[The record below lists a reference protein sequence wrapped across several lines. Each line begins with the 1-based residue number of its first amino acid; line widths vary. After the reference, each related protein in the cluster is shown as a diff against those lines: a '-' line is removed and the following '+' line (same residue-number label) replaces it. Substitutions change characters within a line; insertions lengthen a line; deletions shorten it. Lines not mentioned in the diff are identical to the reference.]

1 MPPGLVCYASQMTR
15 VTSINDNLIN
25 KRGTFDDL
33 MELNH
38 RLARQKQLQW
48 KKSDTADIIVGQK
61 VVRRSPD
68 QQDGRRP
75 PCERYIVFVSFSTKS
90 RNIGIASNFAIF
102 NKYQLMYV
110 I

>member
-15 VTSINDNLIN
+15 ATSITDNLIN
-25 KRGTFDDL
+25 KRVTFDDL

-48 KKSDTADIIVGQK
+48 KKVIRPISLLAKK
-61 VVRRSPD
+61 VVQRGD
-68 QQDGRRP
+68 QQDGRRR

-90 RNIGIASNFAIF
+90 RYIGIAANFAIF
-102 NKYQLMYV
+102 NKYQLLYV

>member
-1 MPPGLVCYASQMTR
+1 MPPGLVCFASQMTR
-15 VTSINDNLIN
+15 ATSINDNLIN

-48 KKSDTADIIVGQK
+48 KKVIRPVSLLAKK
-61 VVRRSPD
+61 VVRRAD
-68 QQDGRRP
+68 QQDGRRR

-90 RNIGIASNFAIF
+90 WYIGIAANFAIF
-102 NKYQLMYV
+102 NKYQLLYV

>member
-15 VTSINDNLIN
+15 ATSINDNLIN

-38 RLARQKQLQW
+38 RFARQKQLQW
-48 KKSDTADIIVGQK
+48 KKVIRPISLLAKK
-61 VVRRSPD
+61 VVRRAD
-68 QQDGRRP
+68 QQDGRRRR
-75 PCERYIVFVSFSTKS
+75 CERYIVFVSFSTKS
-90 RNIGIASNFAIF
+90 RNIGIAANFAIF
-102 NKYQLMYV
+102 NKYQLLYV